1 MKKLSTL
8 LLISVAPMLGLTA
21 QTFPSFDL
29 TRNFWTSPTF
39 VQEFMGTYGFNG
51 EQEPKVNQDEG
62 AIFQQ
67 VIPLVQAG
75 QEQQAINLLQAN
87 TTGESSAAFDF
98 TLGNLYLQTG
108 QNSRAERAYLDA
120 LRKFPNFMNAQKNLG
135 SLYVQ
140 QGKYKEA
147 TDYLIRTIE
156 LGGGSGVLYGVL
168 GYSYLNLQKFASAEN
183 AYRNALLLQPDSKD
197 WKNGL
202 IQSLNAQRKHEEL
215 VGVLNEVIS
224 ENQNNADYWMF
235 QANAFVA
242 LERHQEAIANLEI
255 LDRMNVAPAKS
266 LMLLGDLYMREGV
279 PSAALTAYQK
289 SLQKGGN
296 IGNNE
301 FIRASEIL
309 LGQGN
314 YEQAEDYITQ
324 ILEQREDS
332 LSSNQL
338 LDLYNL
344 QSEIYLATGES
355 DKAAETLENILEQDP
370 LNGPALL
377 NLGEYYWRNDD
388 RENAELMYERAQK
401 LEDYEVEALVQ
412 HARLLVDLK
421 EFGEAVDLL
430 RRVVLLD
437 NSERYQKYLEAVE
450 RAAEVSA

>member
-8 LLISVAPMLGLTA
+8 ILISVAPMLGLTA
-21 QTFPSFDL
+21 QTFPSFQL
-29 TRNFWTSPTF
+29 TRNFWTSPTY
-39 VQEFMGTYGFNG
+39 VQEFMGTYGFDG
-51 EQEPKVNQDEG
+51 EKEPKVSQDEG

-98 TLGNLYLQTG
+98 TLGNLYLQSG

-120 LRKFPNFMNAQKNLG
+120 IRKFPNFMNAHKNLG

-140 QGKYKEA
+140 QGKYQEA
-147 TDYLIRTIE
+147 TKYLIKTID
-156 LGGGSGVLYGVL
+156 LGGQSGVLFGVL
-168 GYSYLNLQKFASAEN
+168 GYSYLNLQKFSSAEN

-202 IQSLNAQRKHEEL
+202 IQSLNAQRKHAEL
-215 VGVLNEVIS
+215 IGVLNEVIS
-224 ENQNNADYWMF
+224 ENQNNPDYWMF

-242 LERHQEAIANLEI
+242 MDRFREAIGNLEI
-255 LDRMNVAPAKS
+255 LDRMGVAPAKS
-266 LMLLGDLYMREGV
+266 LMLLGDLYMQEGV

-289 SLQKGGN
+289 SLNKGGN

-301 FIRASEIL
+301 FIRAAEIL

-314 YEQAEDYITQ
+314 YQESEDYITE
-324 ILEQREDS
+324 ILSTREDNLTS
-332 LSSNQL
+332 EQL

-355 DKAAETLENILEQDP
+355 DKAAETLENILAEDP

-377 NLGEYYWRNDD
+377 NLGEYYWRNND
-388 RENAELMYERAQK
+388 RENAELMFERAQK
-401 LEDYEVEALVQ
+401 LDEYEVNALVQ
-412 HARLLVDLK
+412 HARMLVDLK
-421 EFGEAVDLL
+421 EFDQAVDLL

-450 RAAEVSA
+450 RAAEVNA